1 MNSSHDSPD
10 LPSYL
15 LAERTHLRL
24 PSKPHWIEATVDWLR
39 QKAVLS
45 GACQESR
52 AGKLLVALHEALSNA
67 IIHGNLE
74 VSSSLKERGDDAFAS
89 MLAKRIADPR
99 YACRAVD
106 VHIECDA
113 NQCRWIITDE
123 GPGFDVDFV
132 LRRHQSDD
140 PELLLASGRGILIMK
155 SFLDVVRWDQGGRRL
170 ILALSR
176 TSGEEKRRALRVSH
190 QQPVRV
196 APIRLDGSV
205 DWQAAYD
212 AVGRNYSGQ
221 GMAVIQ
227 EQLAQADRILIAM
240 TVNEEVIYVPAEV
253 RHCRSVASGIVE
265 LGCRFQSEPAAQVAT
280 TPSTGK
286 SLTRMH
292 EAITALLEQHA
303 APRVPGDER
312 RRHPRAVYTERV
324 DITITAGAE
333 PMPGYARDLS
343 KGGVSFII
351 HTPLHEEITVAL
363 LPRDGSRPLHLRA
376 RVVRCNRLIEGFY
389 DVGAR
394 FLELEN

>member
-1 MNSSHDSPD
+1 MTSPQDAPD
-10 LPSYL
+10 LAAYL
-15 LAERTHLRL
+15 LSERTHLRM
-24 PSKPHWIEATVDWLR
+24 PSKPHWIEAAVEWLR

-45 GACQESR
+45 GACHESR

-67 IIHGNLE
+67 IVHGNLE
-74 VSSSLKERGDDAFAS
+74 ISSSLKESGDDAFARL
-89 MLAKRIADPR
+89 LAKRVADPR
-99 YACRAVD
+99 YAGRSVD
-106 VHIECDA
+106 VHIDCDA
-113 NQCRWIITDE
+113 NQCRWTITDE
-123 GPGFDVDFV
+123 GPGFDVETV
-132 LRRHQSDD
+132 LRRHESDD

-155 SFLDVVRWDQGGRRL
+155 SFLDVVRWEQGGRRL
-170 ILALSR
+170 ILALER
-176 TSGEEKRRALRVSH
+176 TSGEEKRRETRVSH

-196 APIRLDGSV
+196 APIRPDGSV

-265 LGCRFQSEPAAQVAT
+265 LGCRFQAEPAPKVAT
-280 TPSTGK
+280 TPSTGE
-286 SLTRMH
+286 SLARMH
-292 EAITALLEQHA
+292 EAITTLLEQHA
-303 APRVPGDER
+303 EPRLPGDER

-324 DITITAGAE
+324 DIFAGPRADA
-333 PMPGYARDLS
+333 MPGYARDLS
-343 KGGVSFII
+343 KGGISFII
-351 HTPLHEEITVAL
+351 HAPLQDEIVVAL
-363 LPRDGSRPLHLRA
+363 LPRDGSQPLHLRA

-389 DVGAR
+389 DVGAQ